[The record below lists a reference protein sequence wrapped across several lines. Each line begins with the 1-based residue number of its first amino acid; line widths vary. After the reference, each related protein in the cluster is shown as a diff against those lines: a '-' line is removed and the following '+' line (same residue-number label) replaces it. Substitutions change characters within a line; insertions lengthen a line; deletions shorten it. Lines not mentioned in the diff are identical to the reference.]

1 MKKLTILAIS
11 GLLLTCLLSAQVSEK
26 LYYQAVIRDDGNN
39 VIANR
44 EIGLRIQVL
53 SGSAEGTVMYAETHT
68 LITGPD
74 GIVSFTIGSGT
85 TVSGNFES
93 IDWSISPY
101 FVKTEI
107 DPSGGTA
114 YSLAGTS
121 QLLSVP
127 YAFYAKTAE
136 NTGNIEE
143 SQGLSDVLAVNDS
156 AGMPIKNVTD
166 PTDDLDAATM
176 MYFIQLLYDAG
187 LLRGSNMLNMVFDI
201 QGNLYRTVTIGDLEW
216 MEENLRTT
224 KYNDGTSIP
233 LVTGDAAWAG
243 LTTPAYCWY
252 GNAASNEY
260 SSVTCGALYNWY
272 AVNTGKL
279 CPAGWHVPTEEDLN
293 SLIAEFGGSE
303 MAGEKLKE
311 AGTKHW
317 LIPNKATNES
327 DFRALPG
334 GFRGLTEFESIGY
347 VGFWWTSTEA
357 SANDASSL
365 GLINNNI
372 KSYLYDISKK
382 TGMSVRCVTDAGRV
396 GVGMEMDF

>member
-1 MKKLTILAIS
+1 MKKLMITAIS
-11 GLLLTCLLSAQVSEK
+11 VLMMTYLSAQVSEK
-26 LYYQAVIRDDGNN
+26 LYYQALIRDDGNN

-44 EIGLRIQVL
+44 EIGMLVQVL
-53 SGSAEGTVMYAETHT
+53 SGSAEGTVMYAETRT
-68 LITGPD
+68 LSTAPD
-74 GIVSFTIGSGT
+74 GMISFTIGSGT
-85 TVSGNFES
+85 TISGNFES
-93 IDWSISPY
+93 IDWSAGPY

-107 DPSGGTA
+107 DPSGGTV
-114 YSLAGTS
+114 YSLTGTS

-127 YAFYAKTAE
+127 YVFYAKTAE
-136 NTGNIEE
+136 KIGNIAE
-143 SQGLSDVLAVNDS
+143 SQGFSDVLAVNDS
-156 AGMPIKNVTD
+156 AGMPIKNVAD
-166 PTDDLDAATM
+166 PTDDLDAVTM
-176 MYFIQLLYDAG
+176 TYLMQQMYDAG
-187 LLRGSNMLNMVFDI
+187 LLKGSNILNMVFDI

-243 LTTPAYCWY
+243 LTTPGYCWY

-260 SSVTCGALYNWY
+260 SAVTCGALYNWY
-272 AVNTGKL
+272 TVNTEKL
-279 CPAGWHVPTEEDLN
+279 CPEGWRVPTEEDLN
-293 SLIAEFGGSE
+293 SLITEFGGSDA
-303 MAGEKLKE
+303 AGEKLKE

-357 SANDASSL
+357 SVNDASSL
-365 GLINNNI
+365 GLINNNV
-372 KSYLYDISKK
+372 KSYLYDITKK
-382 TGMSVRCVTDAGRV
+382 TGMSVRCVADADWVRAE
-396 GVGMEMDF
+396 MEFDF